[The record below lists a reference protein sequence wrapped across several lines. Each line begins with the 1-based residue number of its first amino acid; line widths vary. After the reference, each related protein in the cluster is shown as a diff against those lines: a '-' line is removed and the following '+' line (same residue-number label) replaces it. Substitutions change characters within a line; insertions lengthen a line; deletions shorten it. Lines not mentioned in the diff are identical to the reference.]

1 MKAKIIPVIL
11 SVIALLSACS
21 GESEGE
27 GAITDTAYLNTDTSP
42 DIPEDPP
49 EETAADSGSETA
61 ADDIY
66 ITVTDAEG
74 CEKVLYYLPSESG
87 EAAFIYMSSD
97 VEGAEDMLGYA
108 PAMSENLPAVKK
120 EMPFGSELEN
130 MLSSSSFG
138 HSYISYYI
146 SEGALSFCSIEE
158 GSDELSEICR
168 LMSAAKPDIIP
179 VPEAE
184 GTPEGDGADEKPGI
198 EATEG
203 FYDYNSRYPIE
214 SVLLSD
220 RMGSISS
227 TVIVYFGMYEDRL
240 AVKYYTE
247 DYSALE
253 ELAMK
258 NSATEEELRA
268 AYEESFVA
276 ESEWFRADSIENEGG
291 LYDLLLETVMKSEGN
306 RLE

>member
-1 MKAKIIPVIL
+1 MKTKIIPVIL

-27 GAITDTAYLNTDTSP
+27 GAVTDTAYLNTDTAP

-61 ADDIY
+61 AGDIY

-74 CEKVLYYLPSESG
+74 CEKVLYYIPSESG
-87 EAAFIYMSSD
+87 GSAFIYMSSD
-97 VEGAEDMLGYA
+97 VEGAEDMQGYA
-108 PAMSENLPAVKK
+108 PAMSENLPAVKM

-168 LMSAAKPDIIP
+168 LMSDADPDIIP
-179 VPEAE
+179 VPE
-184 GTPEGDGADEKPGI
+184 PEGDGADEKPGI

-214 SVLLSD
+214 SVLLSS

-240 AVKYYTE
+240 AVKYYIE